1 MEIISEDMLRHAIDV
16 IGRTEGIQMDV
27 DSLIDDVFILSN
39 IYSTEQTF
47 ILAVNQ
53 IHHSLKQIVK
63 TRTIGTELFGNLSN
77 WRSFH
82 FQSRR
87 VNKQSADLRIV
98 YQDTGDFIQVRGFGN
113 RHLPQDFY
121 QRIYK
126 R

>member
-1 MEIISEDMLRHAIDV
+1 MLRHAIDV

-27 DSLIDDVFILSN
+27 DSLIDDLFILSN

-53 IHHSLKQIVK
+53 IHHSLKQIEK
-63 TRTIGTELFGNLSN
+63 TRTICTELFGNLSN

-113 RHLPQDFY
+113 RHLPHDFY
-121 QRIYK
+121 KRIYK